1 MHWNAPE
8 LFFVRTSAQPPFFH
22 GKTNGFLVDYLQ
34 VVCGLRPLAE
44 FISGQFRS
52 DLLGF

>member
-44 FISGQFRS
+44 FIPGQFRS